1 MAAHVKSQLFVTVGK
16 DGGLE
21 GIWVDT
27 VAREHFEQIHPPLV
41 MDAPVAA
48 NAVAAILRAAE
59 LSREFITGDGYCG
72 NAFDEWQTEE
82 APPPAPPV
90 VPSDREAALAQMREW
105 IEDAGPLRTSR
116 PSDPVLLHLIAQL
129 CNLIERTVP

>member
-1 MAAHVKSQLFVTVGK
+1 MAQPVTRQLFVAVHPH
-16 DGGLE
+16 GGLT
-21 GIWVDT
+21 GFMVHT
-27 VAREHFEQIHPPLV
+27 VARDYFEKSEAI
-41 MDAPVAA
+41 AAEPVLTA
-48 NAVAAILRAAE
+48 NQVASILRAAE
-59 LSREFITGDGYCG
+59 LSRDDMIERGYDGD
-72 NAFDEWQTEE
+72 AFDEWKADE

-90 VPSDREAALAQMREW
+90 VPSDREAALAQMREL